1 MQYFLIAYVYLIHG
15 AIKKYRHN
23 CASKQF
29 SYYFLYRGYL
39 INLNKN
45 EILSVAKQV
54 FIDEIAGLHHVLS
67 NLDNNFIDSINAML
81 NCLGKVVVTGIGKSG
96 HIAKKIAATLAS
108 TGTPAFFMHPAEA
121 LHGDLGM
128 INDND
133 VVLALSYSGEVEEL
147 SSILSILKRRH
158 IVIIGM
164 TGSKTS
170 SLAKISNYTLDI
182 NVVKEACPLNLAPTS
197 STTAALVLGDALAI
211 CLLTIKGFKEKD
223 FAMSHPGGS
232 LGRKLL
238 TTNQDIMHIGNA
250 IPKVKTNSKI
260 KDIVIEISEKG
271 LGFTSV
277 IDEQEKVIGII
288 TDGDLRRVMDKEI
301 DFKNIIATNIMT
313 KSPKVINA
321 KELAVK
327 TVELM
332 EQFKITGFLCVDN
345 DSKLVGAF
353 NLHDL
358 FRAKLL

>member
-1 MQYFLIAYVYLIHG
+1 M
-15 AIKKYRHN
+15 
-23 CASKQF
+23 
-29 SYYFLYRGYL
+29 
-39 INLNKN
+39 
-45 EILSVAKQV
+45 
-54 FIDEIAGLHHVLS
+54 
-67 NLDNNFIDSINAML
+67 
-81 NCLGKVVVTGIGKSG
+81 
-96 HIAKKIAATLAS
+96 
-108 TGTPAFFMHPAEA
+108 
-121 LHGDLGM
+121 
-128 INDND
+128 
-133 VVLALSYSGEVEEL
+133 
-147 SSILSILKRRH
+147 
-158 IVIIGM
+158 
-164 TGSKTS
+164 
-170 SLAKISNYTLDI
+170 
-182 NVVKEACPLNLAPTS
+182 KEACPLNLAPTS

-301 DFKNIIATNIMT
+301 DFKNIIAANIMT